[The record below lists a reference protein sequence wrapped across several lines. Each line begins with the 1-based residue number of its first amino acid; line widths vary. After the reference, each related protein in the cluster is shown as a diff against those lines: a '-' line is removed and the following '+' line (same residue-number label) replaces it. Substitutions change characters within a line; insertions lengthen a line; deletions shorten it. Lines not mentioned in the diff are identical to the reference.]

1 MAITGAERIME
12 EQKERELKRSDAFAT
27 AANRVSNHQSD
38 GSEWVRWQLDD
49 FTALVA
55 RELGGN
61 IM

>member
-12 EQKERELKRSDAFAT
+12 EQKERELKRPDAFAT

-38 GSEWVRWQLDD
+38 GLEWVRWQLDD

-55 RELGGN
+55 RELAGD

>member
-1 MAITGAERIME
+1 ME
-12 EQKERELKRSDAFAT
+12 EQKERELKRPDAFAT

-55 RELGGN
+55 RELAGD

>member
-1 MAITGAERIME
+1 ME
-12 EQKERELKRSDAFAT
+12 EQKERELKRPDAFAT
-27 AANRVSNHQSD
+27 TANRVSNRQSD

-55 RELGGN
+55 RELAGD